1 MVERRSRMRYA
12 VIGLATATLTAGCAS
27 LDEPPP
33 EVDCEE
39 REVNEEIAVECWP
52 ASRSL
57 LEH

>member
-1 MVERRSRMRYA
+1 MRYA